1 MNRGLWPILQT
12 LGQTNFKIELLGYK
26 SKWWEKFVPDLE
38 RDLIESVCH
47 QVLDIYSGSKKKTG
61 QTPAKTP
68 AKRSSK
74 LSGGR
79 NFSEKYWFYTGV
91 RPGGRPSNKT
101 YSTVEVCR
109 LHRDRL
115 LQDGRL
121 LQENIKIDFSIL
133 NFDG

>member
-74 LSGGR
+74 LSGGKKFPKNIASTPESVQEDVR
-79 NFSEKYWFYTGV
+79 LTG
-91 RPGGRPSNKT
+91 
-101 YSTVEVCR
+101 
-109 LHRDRL
+109 
-115 LQDGRL
+115 Q
-121 LQENIKIDFSIL
+121 F
-133 NFDG
+133 

>member
-61 QTPAKTP
+61 QPPAKTP

-74 LSGGR
+74 LSGGKKI
-79 NFSEKYWFYTGV
+79 SEKYCFYTGV
-91 RPGGRPSNKT
+91 GPGGRPSNKT
-101 YSTVEVCR
+101 YSTCNVQGVRTIRSQKR
-109 LHRDRL
+109 LPITYRL
-115 LQDGRL
+115 
-121 LQENIKIDFSIL
+121 
-133 NFDG
+133 